1 MAILIIGNGISGIT
15 AARHIRKKSQEEII
29 VISGETAHFFSRTAL
44 MYIYMGQMKYEHTKP
59 YEDSFWP
66 KNNIQLIQDWVTQI
80 DPEGQRVFLSEWKEW
95 ISYSSLILAL
105 GSKPIQLGLDKEEIS
120 GVQGL
125 YSIQDVEK
133 LELRTPLIQ
142 QAVIVGGGLIG
153 VELAE
158 MLLSRGKKV
167 TMIIREESFWRNVL
181 PSEESKMIS
190 KHLVSHGLNLLFKE
204 EIIELHTQEN
214 VREIGRVTLKSGELL
229 ETDFLGVT
237 IGVQPNIS
245 WLRNTDLE
253 IDKGIL
259 VNEYLETSWPNV
271 FAVGDCVQLRNPDTG
286 RRATE
291 QIWYTGRMMGEVVA
305 DTILKNKREKYS
317 PGIFFNSA
325 KFFDIE
331 YQIYGRVP
339 AFEEEGLKSFFWS
352 HPKEDKCVRIVYKE
366 EDLTVV
372 GCHSF
377 GIRMRQAVWEDWI
390 KNAKKLTEV
399 MGELEKANF
408 DPEFFKRYEKEI
420 RNTFVASTGLCI
432 SHNKKGI
439 WSVFKK

>member
-1 MAILIIGNGISGIT
+1 
-15 AARHIRKKSQEEII
+15 
-29 VISGETAHFFSRTAL
+29 
-44 MYIYMGQMKYEHTKP
+44 MKYEHTKP

-80 DPEGQRVFLSEWKEW
+80 DPEGQRVFLSELNEW

-105 GSKPIQLGLDKEEIS
+105 GSKPMQLGLDKEEIS

-190 KHLVSHGLNLLFKE
+190 QHLVSHGLNLLFKE

-214 VREIGRVTLKSGELL
+214 VREIGSVTLKSGELL

-271 FAVGDCVQLRNPDTG
+271 FAVGDCVQLRNPDIG

-305 DTILKNKREKYS
+305 DTILKNKRQKYS

-331 YQIYGRVP
+331 YQTYGHVP
-339 AFEEEGLKSFFWS
+339 A
-352 HPKEDKCVRIVYKE
+352 
-366 EDLTVV
+366 
-372 GCHSF
+372 
-377 GIRMRQAVWEDWI
+377 VW
-390 KNAKKLTEV
+390 
-399 MGELEKANF
+399 
-408 DPEFFKRYEKEI
+408 R
-420 RNTFVASTGLCI
+420 
-432 SHNKKGI
+432 
-439 WSVFKK
+439 